1 MQFQLLHVCFPLSS
15 DPAEITKFEVTPKT
29 VTENHTFDISCTII
43 GNPAPKYSIQMDAEN
58 KTLISDKGS
67 GTVTV
72 TSWNVTCE
80 DAGYWICT
88 GYNYLNKHVN
98 VTKGDNITVLC
109 KYEFLRKSCIRP
121 CHEVKKVLA
130 YLI

>member
-1 MQFQLLHVCFPLSS
+1 MVSFLVLHFCFPNFS
-15 DPAEITKFEVTPKT
+15 DPAEIIKFNVTSKI

-58 KTLISDKGS
+58 KTLISDTGS

-88 GYNYLNKHVN
+88 GYNRLNKQVN

-109 KYEFLRKSCIRP
+109 KYHFPRKQRINHVTR
-121 CHEVKKVLA
+121 L
-130 YLI
+130 